1 MTFKE
6 FINSSEFLAFNKKMQ
21 EKVWEQNNPYT
32 YINKGTEA
40 QELRHIVS
48 LDYTITEADRTHY
61 LLNTIDMVSN
71 KLNINFN
78 YYHKITENSTF
89 KQWKESTA
97 TNTLYIIPVLDKDIY
112 NLKSI
117 WQEIPDTFLLE
128 NTAWI
133 KNETLSTEIESFWE
147 TDTYV
152 FINKNNNTVIVFLK
166 NKALQK
172 LNEFCINLLRLYIS
186 ATELF
191 LKNYQLTQ
199 WNSISILKQLLKAD
213 DVNTELKKIY
223 RKLDTKTYIIHRAA
237 EKQWER
243 NIRYTQIKLK
253 QITDTIVNSTAELTQ
268 LLQKTEQTNTALEE
282 QKTRKQNLIEQ
293 YEDLIN
299 TGPVYRKI
307 TNGIKLLKTLQQY
320 CKDFFPYMSIEYLI
334 EENTLRIESTN
345 NLTEWNEDNIENC
358 LQNTCIQYEYITR
371 EILEEKRALFYELL
385 ITQQYQITTYSCVD
399 INLQNNSITRT
410 NKEDFPQN
418 TIDKSNLNAYWKQPH
433 IMQYDCW
440 GAHEYALT
448 EFLENKD
455 YEGMLVQLNYAL
467 SNLNLSDRYVI
478 QNIYY
483 QTIKYPQIQLY
494 DSNTE
499 TYTAYANIADELM
512 ERWQKVRK
520 NYIDDNEDDYYFDD
534 YYFKELEEEEEEE

>member
-520 NYIDDNEDDYYFDD
+520 NYIDDNEDDYYF
-534 YYFKELEEEEEEE
+534 KELEEEEEEE

>member
-6 FINSSEFLAFNKKMQ
+6 FINSNEFTTFNRKMQ
-21 EKVWEQNNPYT
+21 EKVWGYHNPYT
-32 YINKGTEA
+32 CINRGIETL
-40 QELRHIVS
+40 ELRQLVS
-48 LDYTITEADRTHY
+48 LAYTITEADRIHY
-61 LLNTIDMVSN
+61 LLNTISMVTN
-71 KLNINFN
+71 KLSINFN
-78 YYHKITENSTF
+78 YYHKITENNTF
-89 KQWKESTA
+89 KQWEESIA
-97 TNTLYIIPVLDKDIY
+97 ANTLCIIPVLDKDMY
-112 NLKSI
+112 NLESI
-117 WQEIPDTFLLE
+117 WQKIPDTFLLE
-128 NTAWI
+128 DTAWI
-133 KNETLSTEIESFWE
+133 KNETLSTKIESFWE

-152 FINKNNNTVIVFLK
+152 FVNKNNSTVMVFLK
-166 NKALQK
+166 NKILNN

-199 WNSISILKQLLKAD
+199 WNNINILKQLLKAD
-213 DVNTELKKIY
+213 DINAELKKIY
-223 RKLDTKTYIIHRAA
+223 KKLNTKTYIIHRAA
-237 EKQWER
+237 EEQWER
-243 NIRYTQIKLK
+243 NIRHTQIRLK
-253 QITDTIVNSTAELTQ
+253 QITDSIVNNTTELTQ
-268 LLQKTEQTNTALEE
+268 LLQKTEQTNNALEA

-307 TNGIKLLKTLQQY
+307 TSSIKLLKTLQQY
-320 CKDFFPYMSIEYLI
+320 CKDFFPHMSIDYLI
-334 EENTLRIESTN
+334 EKNTLRIESTN
-345 NLTEWNEDNIENC
+345 NLTEWNEDNIKDC
-358 LQNTCIQYEYITR
+358 LQNICIQYEYITR

-385 ITQQYQITTYSCVD
+385 ITQRYQITTYSCVN
-399 INLQNNSITRT
+399 INLQSNSITRT
-410 NKEDFPQN
+410 DKEHFPPN
-418 TIDKSNLNAYWKQPH
+418 TIARCNSNTYWKQPH

-494 DSNTE
+494 DSTTE
-499 TYTAYANIADELM
+499 TYVNYSAIADKLM
-512 ERWQKVRK
+512 EHWQKVRK
-520 NYIDDNEDDYYFDD
+520 IYIDDDEDDYYFE
-534 YYFKELEEEEEEE
+534 ELEEEEEEE

>member
-6 FINSSEFLAFNKKMQ
+6 FINSNEFTTFNRKMQ
-21 EKVWEQNNPYT
+21 EKVWGHNNPYT
-32 YINKGTEA
+32 CINRGIETL
-40 QELRHIVS
+40 ELRQLVS
-48 LDYTITEADRTHY
+48 LDYTVTEADRIHY
-61 LLNTIDMVSN
+61 LLNTINMVTS
-71 KLNINFN
+71 KLTINFT
-78 YYHKITENSTF
+78 YYHKIIENNTF
-89 KQWKESTA
+89 KQWRRSIA
-97 TNTLYIIPVLDKDIY
+97 NNTLCIIPVLNKDMY
-112 NLKSI
+112 NLEPI
-117 WQEIPDTFLLE
+117 WQEIPDIFLLE
-128 NTAWI
+128 DTAWI
-133 KNETLSTEIESFWE
+133 KNETLSTEIESFWK
-147 TDTYV
+147 TNTYV
-152 FINKNNNTVIVFLK
+152 FVNKNNNTVMVFLK
-166 NKALQK
+166 NKSLHN

-199 WNSISILKQLLKAD
+199 WNNINILKQLLKAD
-213 DVNTELKKIY
+213 DTNAELKKIY
-223 RKLDTKTYIIHRAA
+223 KKLNTKTYIMHRAA
-237 EKQWER
+237 EEQWER
-243 NIRYTQIKLK
+243 NVRYTQIKLK
-253 QITDTIVNSTAELTQ
+253 QITDTIVNSTTELTQ

-307 TNGIKLLKTLQQY
+307 TSSIKLLKTLQQY
-320 CKDFFPYMSIEYLI
+320 CKDFFPHMSIDYLI
-334 EENTLRIESTN
+334 EENVLRIESTN
-345 NLTEWNEDNIENC
+345 NLTEWNEDNIKDC

-385 ITQQYQITTYSCVD
+385 ITQRYQITTYSCVD
-399 INLQNNSITRT
+399 ISLQRNSIART
-410 NKEDFPQN
+410 NKESFPLN
-418 TIDKSNLNAYWKQPH
+418 TMNRYNSNMYWEQPH
-433 IMQYDCW
+433 IMQYNCW

-483 QTIKYPQIQLY
+483 QTIKYSQIQLY

-499 TYTAYANIADELM
+499 TYVTYSAIADELM
-512 ERWQKVRK
+512 EHWQKVRK
-520 NYIDDNEDDYYFDD
+520 NYIDDDEDDYYFE
-534 YYFKELEEEEEEE
+534 ELEEEEEEE

>member
-6 FINSSEFLAFNKKMQ
+6 FINSNEFTTFNKRMQ
-21 EKVWEQNNPYT
+21 EKVWGQHSPYT
-32 YINKGTEA
+32 CISRGIET
-40 QELRHIVS
+40 QELRQIVS
-48 LDYTITEADRTHY
+48 LDYTVTEADRIHY
-61 LLNTIDMVSN
+61 LLNTINMVTN
-71 KLNINFN
+71 KLAINFN
-78 YYHKITENSTF
+78 YYHKIIENSTF
-89 KQWKESTA
+89 KQWKKSIA
-97 TNTLYIIPVLDKDIY
+97 ANTLYIIPVLDKDMY
-112 NLKSI
+112 NLEPI
-117 WQEIPDTFLLE
+117 WQKILDTFLLE
-128 NTAWI
+128 DTAWI

-152 FINKNNNTVIVFLK
+152 FVNKNNNTVMVFLK
-166 NKALQK
+166 NKSLHN

-199 WNSISILKQLLKAD
+199 WNNISILKQLLKAD
-213 DVNTELKKIY
+213 DINAELKKIY
-223 RKLDTKTYIIHRAA
+223 KKLNTKTYIIHRAA
-237 EKQWER
+237 EEQWER

-253 QITDTIVNSTAELTQ
+253 QITDTIVNSTTELTQ
-268 LLQKTEQTNTALEE
+268 LLQETEQTNTALEE

-307 TNGIKLLKTLQQY
+307 TNSIKLLKTLQQY
-320 CKDFFPYMSIEYLI
+320 CKDFFPHMSIDYLI

-345 NLTEWNEDNIENC
+345 NLTEWNEDNIKDC
-358 LQNTCIQYEYITR
+358 LQNTCMQYEYITR
-371 EILEEKRALFYELL
+371 EILEEKRALFYALL
-385 ITQQYQITTYSCVD
+385 ITQRYQITTYSCVD
-399 INLQNNSITRT
+399 IGLQSNSITRT
-410 NKEDFPQN
+410 DKKNFPPN
-418 TIDKSNLNAYWKQPH
+418 TIDRCNSDTYWKQPH

-483 QTIKYPQIQLY
+483 QTIKYSQIQLY

-499 TYTAYANIADELM
+499 TYVMYAAIADELM
-512 ERWQKVRK
+512 ERWQEVRK
-520 NYIDDNEDDYYFDD
+520 NYIDDAEDDYYFE
-534 YYFKELEEEEEEE
+534 ELEEEEEEEE

>member
-6 FINSSEFLAFNKKMQ
+6 FINSNKFTTFNKKMH
-21 EKVWEQNNPYT
+21 EKVWGHNNTYT
-32 YINKGTEA
+32 CINRDIET
-40 QELRHIVS
+40 QELRQIVS
-48 LDYTITEADRTHY
+48 LDYTVTEADRTHY
-61 LLNTIDMVSN
+61 LLNTINMVTD
-71 KLNINFN
+71 KLNINFS
-78 YYHKITENSTF
+78 YYHKIIENSTF
-89 KQWKESTA
+89 KQWKKSIA
-97 TNTLYIIPVLDKDIY
+97 NNTLYIIPVLDKDIY
-112 NLKSI
+112 NLELI

-128 NTAWI
+128 DTAWI

-147 TDTYV
+147 TNTYV
-152 FINKNNNTVIVFLK
+152 FVNKNNNTVMVFLK
-166 NKALQK
+166 NKSLHN

-199 WNSISILKQLLKAD
+199 WNNINILKQLLKAD

-223 RKLDTKTYIIHRAA
+223 RKLNTKTYIIHRAA
-237 EKQWER
+237 EKQWEH
-243 NIRYTQIKLK
+243 NIKYTQIKLK
-253 QITDTIVNSTAELTQ
+253 QTTDTIVHSTTELTQ

-307 TNGIKLLKTLQQY
+307 TSSIKLLKTLQQY
-320 CKDFFPYMSIEYLI
+320 CKDFFPHMFIDYLI

-345 NLTEWNEDNIENC
+345 NLTEWNEDNIKDC

-385 ITQQYQITTYSCVD
+385 ITQRYQITTYSCVD
-399 INLQNNSITRT
+399 ISLQNNSITRT
-410 NKEDFPQN
+410 NREAFPQT
-418 TIDKSNLNAYWKQPH
+418 TIARYDSKTYWKQPH

-478 QNIYY
+478 QNMYY

-499 TYTAYANIADELM
+499 TYVAYQDIANELM
-512 ERWQKVRK
+512 ENWQKVRK
-520 NYIDDNEDDYYFDD
+520 NYIDDDEDDYYFE
-534 YYFKELEEEEEEE
+534 ELEEEEEEEEEE

>member
-6 FINSSEFLAFNKKMQ
+6 FINSNEFTTFNRKMQ
-21 EKVWEQNNPYT
+21 EKVWGHNNPYT
-32 YINKGTEA
+32 CINRGIET
-40 QELRHIVS
+40 QELRQIVS
-48 LDYTITEADRTHY
+48 LDYTVTEADRIHY
-61 LLNTIDMVSN
+61 LLNTISMVTN
-71 KLNINFN
+71 KLTINFSC
-78 YYHKITENSTF
+78 YHKIIENSTL
-89 KQWKESTA
+89 KQWRKSIA
-97 TNTLYIIPVLDKDIY
+97 NNTLYIIPVLNKDMY
-112 NLKSI
+112 NLELI
-117 WQEIPDTFLLE
+117 WQEIPDTLFLE
-128 NTAWI
+128 DTTWI

-147 TDTYV
+147 TNTYV
-152 FINKNNNTVIVFLK
+152 FVNKNNNIVMVFLK
-166 NKALQK
+166 NRSLHN

-199 WNSISILKQLLKAD
+199 WNNINILKQLLKAD
-213 DVNTELKKIY
+213 DVNAELKKIY
-223 RKLDTKTYIIHRAA
+223 KKLNTKTYIIHRAA
-237 EKQWER
+237 EEQWER

-253 QITDTIVNSTAELTQ
+253 QITDTIVDSTTELTQ

-293 YEDLIN
+293 YENLIN

-307 TNGIKLLKTLQQY
+307 TNSIKLLKTLQQY
-320 CKDFFPYMSIEYLI
+320 CKDFFPHMSVDYLI
-334 EENTLRIESTN
+334 EQNTLRIESTN
-345 NLTEWNEDNIENC
+345 NLTEWNEDNIKDC
-358 LQNTCIQYEYITR
+358 LQNTCMQYEYITR

-385 ITQQYQITTYSCVD
+385 ITQRYQITTYSCID

-410 NKEDFPQN
+410 NKEAFPQS
-418 TIDKSNLNAYWKQPH
+418 TIDRCNSNTYWKQPH

-483 QTIKYPQIQLY
+483 QTIKYSQIQLY

-499 TYTAYANIADELM
+499 TYVMYAAIADELM
-512 ERWQKVRK
+512 EHWQKVRK
-520 NYIDDNEDDYYFDD
+520 IYIDDDEDDYYFE
-534 YYFKELEEEEEEE
+534 ELEEEEEEE

>member
-6 FINSSEFLAFNKKMQ
+6 FINSNEFTTFNKRMK
-21 EKVWEQNNPYT
+21 EKVWGQHNPYT
-32 YINKGTEA
+32 CINRGIET
-40 QELRHIVS
+40 QELRQIVS
-48 LDYTITEADRTHY
+48 LDYTVTEADRIHY
-61 LLNTIDMVSN
+61 LLNTINMVTD
-71 KLNINFN
+71 KLTINFN
-78 YYHKITENSTF
+78 YYHKIIENNTF
-89 KQWKESTA
+89 KQWEENIA
-97 TNTLYIIPVLDKDIY
+97 TNTLCIIPVLYKDMY
-112 NLKSI
+112 NLEPI

-128 NTAWI
+128 DTAWI
-133 KNETLSTEIESFWE
+133 KNETLSTEIKSFWE

-152 FINKNNNTVIVFLK
+152 FVNKNNNTVMVFLK
-166 NKALQK
+166 NKSLHK
-172 LNEFCINLLRLYIS
+172 LNEFCINLLKLYIS

-199 WNSISILKQLLKAD
+199 WNNINILKQLLKAD
-213 DVNTELKKIY
+213 DVNAELKKIY
-223 RKLDTKTYIIHRAA
+223 RKLNTKTYIIHRAV
-237 EKQWER
+237 EEQWER
-243 NIRYTQIKLK
+243 DIRYTQIKLK
-253 QITDTIVNSTAELTQ
+253 QITNTIVNSTTELTQ

-307 TNGIKLLKTLQQY
+307 TSSIKLLKTLQQY
-320 CKDFFPYMSIEYLI
+320 CKDFFPHMSVDYLI

-345 NLTEWNEDNIENC
+345 NLTEWNEDNIKDC

-385 ITQQYQITTYSCVD
+385 ITQRYQITTYSCVD
-399 INLQNNSITRT
+399 INLQSNSITRT
-410 NKEDFPQN
+410 NKENFPPN
-418 TIDKSNLNAYWKQPH
+418 TINRCNSNAYWKQPH

-499 TYTAYANIADELM
+499 TYVMYAAIADKLM
-512 ERWQKVRK
+512 EHWQKVRK
-520 NYIDDNEDDYYFDD
+520 IYIDDDEDD
-534 YYFKELEEEEEEE
+534 YYFKELEEEEEEEEE

>member
-6 FINSSEFLAFNKKMQ
+6 FINSNEFTTFNKRMQ
-21 EKVWEQNNPYT
+21 EKVWGQNKLYT
-32 YINKGTEA
+32 YINRGTEE
-40 QELRHIVS
+40 QELRWIVS
-48 LDYTITEADRTHY
+48 LKYTVIEADRTHY
-61 LLNTIDMVSN
+61 LLNTIDMVTA

-78 YYHKITENSTF
+78 YYHKITENNTF
-89 KQWKESTA
+89 KQWKRNIA

-112 NLKSI
+112 NLESI
-117 WQEIPDTFLLE
+117 WQEIPDTFFLE
-128 NTAWI
+128 STAWI

-152 FINKNNNTVIVFLK
+152 FVNKNNNTVMVFLK
-166 NKALQK
+166 NKALQE
-172 LNEFCINLLRLYIS
+172 LNEFCINLLGLYIS

-199 WNSISILKQLLKAD
+199 WNNISILKQLLKAD

-223 RKLDTKTYIIHRAA
+223 KKLNTKTYIIHRTA
-237 EKQWER
+237 EKEWEHD
-243 NIRYTQIKLK
+243 IRYTQNQLK
-253 QITDTIVNSTAELTQ
+253 QITNTIVNSTAELTQ

-282 QKTRKQNLIEQ
+282 QKTRKQNLIEK

-299 TGPVYRKI
+299 TGPIYKKI
-307 TNGIKLLKTLQQY
+307 TDSIKLIKSLQQY
-320 CKDFFPYMSIEYLI
+320 CKDFFPHMSIDYLI
-334 EENTLRIESTN
+334 EENILRIESIN
-345 NLTEWNEDNIENC
+345 NLTEWNEDNIKDC

-371 EILEEKRALFYELL
+371 EILEEKRALFYALL

-399 INLQNNSITRT
+399 IDLQSNSIAQT
-410 NKEDFPQN
+410 NKEDFPQD
-418 TIDKSNLNAYWKQPH
+418 TIDKCNSNAYWKQPH
-433 IMQYDCW
+433 IMQYNCW

-467 SNLNLSDRYVI
+467 SNLNLNDRYVI
-478 QNIYY
+478 QNMYY

-494 DSNTE
+494 DSSTE
-499 TYTAYANIADELM
+499 TYVMYADIADELI
-512 ERWQKVRK
+512 ERWQEVRE
-520 NYIDDNEDDYYFDD
+520 NYIDDDADDYYFE
-534 YYFKELEEEEEEE
+534 ELKEEEEEEE

>member
-6 FINSSEFLAFNKKMQ
+6 FINSSEFITFNRKMQ
-21 EKVWEQNNPYT
+21 EKVWGHNNPYT
-32 YINKGTEA
+32 CINRGIETL
-40 QELRHIVS
+40 ELRQLVS
-48 LDYTITEADRTHY
+48 LDYTITEADRIHY
-61 LLNTIDMVSN
+61 LLNTINMVTN
-71 KLNINFN
+71 KLIINFN
-78 YYHKITENSTF
+78 YYHKIIENNTF
-89 KQWKESTA
+89 KQWEKSIA
-97 TNTLYIIPVLDKDIY
+97 ANTLCIIPVLDKDMY
-112 NLKSI
+112 NLESI

-128 NTAWI
+128 DTAWI

-152 FINKNNNTVIVFLK
+152 FVNKNNNTVMVFLK
-166 NKALQK
+166 NKSLHN

-199 WNSISILKQLLKAD
+199 WNNISILKQLLKAD
-213 DVNTELKKIY
+213 DINAELKKIY
-223 RKLDTKTYIIHRAA
+223 KKLNTKTYIIHRAV
-237 EKQWER
+237 EEQWER
-243 NIRYTQIKLK
+243 NIRYTQIKLR
-253 QITDTIVNSTAELTQ
+253 QITDTIANSTTELTQ

-307 TNGIKLLKTLQQY
+307 TSGIKLLKTLQQC
-320 CKDFFPYMSIEYLI
+320 CKDFFPHMSIDYLI

-345 NLTEWNEDNIENC
+345 NLTEWNEDNIKNC

-385 ITQQYQITTYSCVD
+385 VTQQYQITTYSCVD
-399 INLQNNSITRT
+399 INLQSNHITRT
-410 NKEDFPQN
+410 NKESFPQD
-418 TIDKSNLNAYWKQPH
+418 TIDRSNSNTHWKQPH

-478 QNIYY
+478 QNIYD
-483 QTIKYPQIQLY
+483 QTEYHLQMQLY
-494 DSNTE
+494 DSDTE
-499 TYTAYANIADELM
+499 TYIAYQDTADKLM

-520 NYIDDNEDDYYFDD
+520 NYIDDDEDDYYFE
-534 YYFKELEEEEEEE
+534 ELEEEEEEEE

>member
-6 FINSSEFLAFNKKMQ
+6 FINSSKFLTFNKRMQ
-21 EKVWEQNNPYT
+21 EKVWGQHNPYT
-32 YINKGTEA
+32 CIERGIET
-40 QELRHIVS
+40 QELRQIVS
-48 LDYTITEADRTHY
+48 LDYTITEADRIHY
-61 LLNTIDMVSN
+61 LLNTINMVTN
-71 KLNINFN
+71 KLTINFN
-78 YYHKITENSTF
+78 YYHKIIENSTF
-89 KQWKESTA
+89 KQWKESIT

-112 NLKSI
+112 NLEPI

-128 NTAWI
+128 DTAWI
-133 KNETLSTEIESFWE
+133 KNETLSTEIKSFWK

-152 FINKNNNTVIVFLK
+152 FVNKNNNTVMVFLK
-166 NKALQK
+166 NKSLHN

-199 WNSISILKQLLKAD
+199 WNNISILKQLLKAD
-213 DVNTELKKIY
+213 DINAELKKIY
-223 RKLDTKTYIIHRAA
+223 KKLNTKTYIIHRAA
-237 EKQWER
+237 EEQWER
-243 NIRYTQIKLK
+243 NVRYTQIKLN
-253 QITDTIVNSTAELTQ
+253 QITNTIVNSTTELTQ

-307 TNGIKLLKTLQQY
+307 TSDIKLLKTLQQY
-320 CKDFFPYMSIEYLI
+320 CKNFFPYMSVDYLI
-334 EENTLRIESTN
+334 KRNILRIESTN
-345 NLTEWNEDNIENC
+345 NLTEWNEDNIKDC
-358 LQNTCIQYEYITR
+358 LQNICIQYEYITR
-371 EILEEKRALFYELL
+371 ETLEEKRALFYELL

-399 INLQNNSITRT
+399 IDLQSNSITRT
-410 NKEDFPQN
+410 NKENFPPN
-418 TIDKSNLNAYWKQPH
+418 TIDRYNSNTHWKQPH

-467 SNLNLSDRYVI
+467 SNLNLSDIYVI

-499 TYTAYANIADELM
+499 IYVTYSAIADKLM

-520 NYIDDNEDDYYFDD
+520 IYIDDDEDDYYFE
-534 YYFKELEEEEEEE
+534 ELEKEEEEEEE